1 MPRTHLPP
9 AFFITSRNLR
19 QQAPAAKRSLRGRC
33 AIVASLAGVAAVVAS
48 AFAPSPSFAQAVS
61 DWPKHPIRV
70 IVPFPA
76 SGATDLVA
84 RVVAQRVS
92 QDIGQQLVIDNR
104 PGAGGTIGTAEAAK
118 APADGYTLLFTT
130 SSTHAISPHLM
141 PKLAYKADKDFTPIA
156 HAADAASVLL
166 VTPSLPVKNVQE
178 LITYAKAHPGKLN
191 YATSGNGTLVHLNTA
206 AFAAQSG
213 VKLTHVPY
221 KGTAQSISDLATGQV
236 HILFDSIPTGMP
248 HVNSG
253 RLRALAVTSDQR
265 SSLAPELPTVAET
278 GLPGY
283 SSVTWFGVYGPAGLK
298 PEIVEKVNAAFNKA
312 IQNPEVAANLAKLG
326 AEPAKPGTPEQFATM
341 VKADSARW
349 AKVIKD
355 NHITLE

>member
-1 MPRTHLPP
+1 MARITGIAAMAAWAVGAALPS
-9 AFFITSRNLR
+9 T
-19 QQAPAAKRSLRGRC
+19 GH
-33 AIVASLAGVAAVVAS
+33 
-48 AFAPSPSFAQAVS
+48 AQAAA
-61 DWPKHPIRV
+61 WPEHAIRV

-84 RVVAQRVS
+84 RVVAQKVA
-92 QDIGQQLVIDNR
+92 QELGQSLVIDNR

-118 APADGYTLLFTT
+118 APHDGYTLLFTT

-156 HAADAASVLL
+156 HVADAASVLL

-178 LITYAKAHPGKLN
+178 LIAYAKANPGKLN
-191 YATSGNGTLVHLNTA
+191 YATSGNGTIVHLNTA
-206 AFAAQSG
+206 AFAAQAG
-213 VKLTHVPY
+213 VQLTHVPY

-236 HILFDSIPTGMP
+236 HMLFDSIPTGLP
-248 HVNSG
+248 HVASG
-253 RLRALAVTSDQR
+253 RLRALAVTSEQR
-265 SSLAPELPTVAET
+265 TKLAPDLPTVAES

-283 SSVTWFGVYGPAGLK
+283 SSVTWFGVYGPAGMK
-298 PEIVEKVNAAFNKA
+298 PELVAKVNAAFNKA
-312 IQNPEVAANLAKLG
+312 IQSPEVTANLAKLG
-326 AEPAKPGTPEQFATM
+326 ADVAKPGTPAQFADM

-355 NHITLE
+355 NKITLE